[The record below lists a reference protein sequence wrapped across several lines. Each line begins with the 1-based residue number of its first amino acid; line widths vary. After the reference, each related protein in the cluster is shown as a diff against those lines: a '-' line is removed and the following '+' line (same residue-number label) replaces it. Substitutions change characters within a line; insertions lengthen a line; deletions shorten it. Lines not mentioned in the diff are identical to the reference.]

1 MSNLLF
7 WTIPKALVAVNLE
20 LSLTTAHP
28 RRKFAPALGLPRW
41 PTTLRA
47 RQRSPTI
54 EPRLNTRA
62 FPARHRASTPH
73 GGHMQWE
80 YTVSIGTAGEPGELL
95 KELNQ
100 LGAEGWEA
108 IGSIEAGQ
116 SQTILLKRQKQP
128 APKTSTATARR

>member
-1 MSNLLF
+1 
-7 WTIPKALVAVNLE
+7 
-20 LSLTTAHP
+20 P

-41 PTTLRA
+41 PTSLRA
-47 RQRSPTI
+47 GATLANNRTASEHQGL
-54 EPRLNTRA
+54 PRN
-62 FPARHRASTPH
+62 RASTPH

-128 APKTSTATARR
+128 APKPSTANARR